1 LLGEHGIQQDTPLRR
16 QEFERQTE
24 RRRLE
29 EVSEEALQE
38 FRRGWCI
45 GSEAFRRERLEQMEG
60 KSGDNHPGQ
69 ARHET
74 AEAKANR
81 LVQEQLRQLGWT
93 KSDFGSAVK
102 E

>member
-1 LLGEHGIQQDTPLRR
+1 
-16 QEFERQTE
+16 
-24 RRRLE
+24 
-29 EVSEEALQE
+29 
-38 FRRGWCI
+38 
-45 GSEAFRRERLEQMEG
+45 MEG

-81 LVQEQLRQLGWT
+81 LVQEQLRLLGWT
-93 KSDFGSAVK
+93 KSDIGSAAK